1 MQMLRFVVVFL
12 SIQAVLFTAEL
23 TPPGQRYLVQ
33 PFTAGLAS
41 VSAVLISA
49 TGREIY
55 SIEEAIFDVSS
66 GYGVEIAAGCNG
78 IEAMIL
84 LLAVILAFPAPWR
97 HRVAGIAMGVVA
109 IQGLNLLRIVS
120 LFFLGLWHPTAFEWA
135 HLYLW
140 QALIMLDVV
149 LVFLLW
155 LRTLPRTSEV
165 DALAAL

>member
-1 MQMLRFVVVFL
+1 MARFFIVFL
-12 SIQAVLFTAEL
+12 LIQALLFTAEL
-23 TPPGQRYLVQ
+23 TPPGQQYVVQ

-41 VSAVLISA
+41 VSALLIGM
-49 TGREIY
+49 TGRDI
-55 SIEEAIFDVSS
+55 SS
-66 GYGVEIAAGCNG
+66 TGMLIHDRQTGFGVEIAAGCNG
-78 IEAMIL
+78 VEAMIL

-97 HRVAGIAMGVVA
+97 HRLAGIAIGFVA

-120 LFFLGLWHPTAFEWA
+120 LFFLGMWHPSAFEWA

-155 LRTLPRTSEV
+155 IRALPRAPAS
-165 DALAAL
+165 DALAAV